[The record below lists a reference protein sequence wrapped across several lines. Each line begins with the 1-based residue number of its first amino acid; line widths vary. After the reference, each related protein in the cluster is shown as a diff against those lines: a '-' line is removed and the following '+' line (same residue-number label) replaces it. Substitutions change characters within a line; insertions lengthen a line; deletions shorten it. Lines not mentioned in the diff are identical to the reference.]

1 MSSQLRVGA
10 IVLNTDCSCV
20 ALVKRSASNLWG
32 FPRGSCNGK
41 NQPEA
46 AKQAFRTETGVVL
59 TDPFRKVTFQVGLS
73 SVTAYHGRA
82 DILLVIL

>member
-32 FPRGSCNGK
+32 FPRGSFNGK

-59 TDPFRKVTFQVGLS
+59 TDPFRKGTFQVGLS
-73 SVTAYHGRA
+73 SVTAYM
-82 DILLVIL
+82 DVQILLVIL